1 MRKERRCFKN
11 IRIYVTK
18 LPDTPTAHKVKSS
31 NYDQPWSSYAI
42 SERLKR
48 LKIVR
53 SSLPI
58 DGKIEF
64 ENNSSSAL
72 DGDINKTDDLT
83 TLLIQEINA
92 SNLRA
97 WDTRKGGSLAPT
109 RQWNMDYLNDQLNG
123 RSQSSLSQL
132 ASQRPAKK
140 TEDVGNLGLMFSA
153 VRNGNI
159 AVVQHLLDGG
169 FDINARTPY
178 DGWAALHW
186 VAHKRKK
193 SVASLLIKYG
203 ADATIKS
210 KHEEQTALDLNL
222 AATFGLEKDKDAL
235 FALLWEHGDGA
246 MKKRLRSHIYAK
258 NK

>member
-1 MRKERRCFKN
+1 
-11 IRIYVTK
+11 
-18 LPDTPTAHKVKSS
+18 VKSS

-72 DGDINKTDDLT
+72 DGDINKTDNLT
-83 TLLIQEINA
+83 TLLVQEINA

-97 WDTRKGGSLAPT
+97 WDTRGGSLALT

-178 DGWAALHW
+178 DGWTALHW
-186 VAHKRKK
+186 AAHRRKK

-246 MKKRLRSHIYAK
+246 MKKRLRSHVYAK